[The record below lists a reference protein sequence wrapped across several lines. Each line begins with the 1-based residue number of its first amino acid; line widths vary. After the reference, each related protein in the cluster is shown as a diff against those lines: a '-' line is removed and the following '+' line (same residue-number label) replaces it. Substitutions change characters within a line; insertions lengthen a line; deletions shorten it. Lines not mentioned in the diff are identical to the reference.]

1 MADTTHLAEGIQ
13 PFPRPIGRGNTPPL
27 AELRSGEIL
36 ITSQLVSQRGLYE
49 GHRNLLRW
57 V

>member
-27 AELRSGEIL
+27 PELRSGEIL
-36 ITSQLVSQRGLYE
+36 ITKPIGKPKRAL
-49 GHRNLLRW
+49 
-57 V
+57 